1 LKDKKP
7 GTFIIRFSGTQRG
20 CFASSF
26 VGQNHV
32 IEKGL
37 IVGSPGGY
45 TLSGK
50 QFATMEEIVG
60 SLIQV
65 AYYYY
70 F

>member
-1 LKDKKP
+1 
-7 GTFIIRFSGTQRG
+7 
-20 CFASSF
+20 

-50 QFATMEEIVG
+50 QFASMEEIVA

-65 AYYYY
+65 MFFCFFFKKNINNNLFY
-70 F
+70 